1 MYHWQMQSHLS
12 PNSVPA
18 LEALTRAQRE
28 RLSHID
34 FTLFFLGELRRAD
47 VISKFETAP
56 AGATRDIAMYRG
68 LAPDNLHFDSA
79 GKLYRPSS
87 KFKPLF
93 DHPPLRVLMTL
104 SQGFSLVED
113 VMSSPVI
120 PCEFPSTLSVPS
132 VEILAPITR
141 AIHRGKAI
149 SLTYHSVS
157 SGKTRREIVPLALVD
172 NGVRWHFRAFDRLR
186 KHFTDFV
193 PTRMEDVEVLATSPV
208 GREERADQ
216 DFQWSRIIELKL
228 VPHPNHPRPE
238 IVLMDYPMQ
247 DGVFTVRVRS
257 ANAGY
262 MLRRWNVDCS
272 PDHHLQGLEYALWLQ
287 DPLSLYGSTNATIAP
302 GYQLPRMQPGAKD
315 GSAGN

>member
-1 MYHWQMQSHLS
+1 MRFERLHRYHSWMESQNS
-12 PNSVPA
+12 PNTAPS
-18 LEALTRAQRE
+18 LDALTRIQRE

-68 LAPDNLHFDSA
+68 LAPDNLDFD
-79 GKLYRPSS
+79 
-87 KFKPLF
+87 KPLF
-93 DHPPLRVLMTL
+93 DHPPLRVLATL
-104 SQGFSLVED
+104 SQGFSLVQD
-113 VMSSPVI
+113 VASSPVI
-120 PCEFPSTLSVPS
+120 PCEFPATLSAPS
-132 VEILAPITR
+132 VEVLAPITR
-141 AIHRGKAI
+141 AIHRGKAV
-149 SLTYHSVS
+149 SLAYHSVS

-172 NGVRWHFRAFDRLR
+172 NGVRWHVRAFDRLR
-186 KHFTDFV
+186 NHFTDFV
-193 PTRMEDVEVLATSPV
+193 PTRMEDVEVLETSPV

-216 DFQWSRIIELKL
+216 DVQWSRIIELKL

-238 IVLMDYPMQ
+238 IVQMDYPMQ

-272 PDHHLQGLEYALWLQ
+272 PDHRLQGLEYALWLQ
-287 DPLSLYGSTNATIAP
+287 DPLSLYGSSNATIAP
-302 GYQLPRMQPGAKD
+302 GYEPPLKQEKLQ
-315 GSAGN
+315 

>member
-1 MYHWQMQSHLS
+1 MKSQPGPTSTPS
-12 PNSVPA
+12 
-18 LEALTRAQRE
+18 LEALTRVQRE

-68 LAPDNLHFDSA
+68 LAPDNLDFDSA

-93 DHPPLRVLMTL
+93 DHPPLRVLATL

-113 VMSSPVI
+113 VISSPVI

-132 VEILAPITR
+132 VDILAPITR
-141 AIHRGKAI
+141 AIHQGKAV

-157 SGKTRREIVPLALVD
+157 SGKTRRELVPLALVD
-172 NGVRWHFRAFDRLR
+172 NGVRWHVRGFDRLR

-193 PTRMEDVEVLATSPV
+193 PTRMEDVEVLETSPV
-208 GREERADQ
+208 SREERADQ
-216 DFQWSRIIELKL
+216 DVQWSRIIELKL

-272 PDHHLQGLEYALWLQ
+272 PDHHLQGLEYVLWLQ
-287 DPLSLYGSTNATIAP
+287 DPLSLYGSPNATIAP
-302 GYQLPRMQPGAKD
+302 GYQLPRIQPG
-315 GSAGN
+315 GSKG